1 MCQHERV
8 NDSVTEDHRSLMN
21 TQVKVQKV
29 HYVHTKTGKRV
40 SFVDANNIINNSC
53 FYQY

>member
-1 MCQHERV
+1 MTVSQKIIVPCQ
-8 NDSVTEDHRSLMN
+8 LMN